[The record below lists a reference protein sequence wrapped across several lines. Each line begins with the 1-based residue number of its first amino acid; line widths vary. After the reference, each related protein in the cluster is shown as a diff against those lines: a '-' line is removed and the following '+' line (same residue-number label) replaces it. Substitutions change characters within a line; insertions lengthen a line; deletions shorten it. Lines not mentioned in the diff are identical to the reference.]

1 MRRVLAVA
9 ALTLLHLAAAS
20 APAAA
25 ATRKVT
31 VTIKGG
37 RPTCAVDRHR
47 ARRCSHRYRLR
58 PGHSIVVRMG
68 GRRGARA
75 SSHGRRRST
84 VTVTGGRPFCSLDR
98 HRRRRCRHTYTLKPG
113 QALRLTAHGAARRRL
128 PPAGSP
134 STGAGSSGPAGPGGQ
149 QPAQPLD
156 GCPAMPTGNVSSAG
170 HTWTL
175 EGQDDF
181 TKAAP
186 IGSFASG
193 GSNPVYTGDHG
204 LAWSEYADGATS
216 TYSNGS
222 IGYEPKVVQS
232 VHDGVLDWYLH
243 DYNGTPVSANPSPFP
258 GGHHYQTYGRFSFC
272 EKIVPADAH
281 RLDDFYQ
288 AIMLWPENDG
298 DYQSAE
304 SDFPEGHLS
313 DTSFSAFAHY
323 GGSGSQDAFATPA
336 IDTTGWHVYTQEW
349 GPGFR
354 SYYVDGNL
362 VGTSTHQVTSLPERW
377 QFQVEPSGSNGGDT
391 GHVYL
396 GWAVIWAY

>member
-1 MRRVLAVA
+1 MRRILAVA
-9 ALTLLHLAAAS
+9 TLTALQVAAVNASAAAAS
-20 APAAA
+20 P
-25 ATRKVT
+25 KVT

-37 RPTCAVDRHR
+37 RTTCSIDRRR
-47 ARRCSHRYRLR
+47 ARPCSHRYRLR
-58 PGHSIVVRMG
+58 PGHTIAVRVHGTRRGHAAWIRRRRSLITIAG
-68 GRRGARA
+68 GRPMCAVGRHRARPCRSRYRLRPAQRLTLRARGAR
-75 SSHGRRRST
+75 SRKH
-84 VTVTGGRPFCSLDR
+84 
-98 HRRRRCRHTYTLKPG
+98 
-113 QALRLTAHGAARRRL
+113 
-128 PPAGSP
+128 PPPTPAPSGSGTPAPGSP
-134 STGAGSSGPAGPGGQ
+134 
-149 QPAQPLD
+149 PAQPLD
-156 GCPAMPTGNVSSAG
+156 GCPAMPNGNVSSAG

-181 TKAAP
+181 TKTAP
-186 IGSFASG
+186 LGSFASG
-193 GSNPVYTGDHG
+193 GSNQLYTGDHG
-204 LAWSEYADGATS
+204 MAWSEYADGASS

-222 IGYEPKVVQS
+222 VGYEPKVVQS

-243 DYNGTPVSANPSPFP
+243 NYNGTPVSANPSPFP
-258 GGHHYQTYGRFSFC
+258 AGHDYQTYGRFSFC
-272 EKIVPADAH
+272 EKIVPADANG
-281 RLDDFYQ
+281 LDDFYQ

-304 SDFPEGHLS
+304 SDFPEGHLN

-354 SYYVDGNL
+354 TYYVDGNL

-377 QFQVEPSGSNGGDT
+377 QFQVEPSGSNDGDT
-391 GHVYL
+391 GHVYM

>member
-1 MRRVLAVA
+1 MRRILAVA
-9 ALTLLHLAAAS
+9 ALTALQVTAASGPAAAS
-20 APAAA
+20 
-25 ATRKVT
+25 RKVT

-47 ARRCSHRYRLR
+47 ARLCAHRYRLR
-58 PGHSIVVRMG
+58 PGHTIAVRI
-68 GRRGARA
+68 RGARRGHAA
-75 SSHGRRRST
+75 SARRRRSLIT
-84 VTVTGGRPFCSLDR
+84 IAGGRPICSVNR
-98 HRRRRCRHTYTLKPG
+98 HRAHACRRRYRLRPAQTLTLRARVARSRKPRPTG
-113 QALRLTAHGAARRRL
+113 
-128 PPAGSP
+128 
-134 STGAGSSGPAGPGGQ
+134 GAGSSGPGSPPG
-149 QPAQPLD
+149 QPAQQPLD
-156 GCPAMPTGNVSSAG
+156 GCPAMPTNGNVSSAG

-193 GSNPVYTGDHG
+193 GSNPVYAGDHG
-204 LAWSEYADGATS
+204 MAWSEYADGATS

-243 DYNGTPVSANPSPFP
+243 NYNGTPVSANPSPFP
-258 GGHHYQTYGRFSFC
+258 AGHQYQTYGRFSFC
-272 EKIVPADAH
+272 EKIVPADAN

-288 AIMLWPENDG
+288 AIMLWPANDG

-336 IDTTGWHVYTQEW
+336 IDTTGWHVFTQEW

-362 VGTSTHQVTSLPERW
+362 VGTSTQQVTSLPERW
-377 QFQVEPSGSNGGDT
+377 QFQVEPSGSNDGDT
-391 GHVYL
+391 GHVYV
-396 GWAVIWAY
+396 GWAVIWGY